1 MKTEFG
7 SSIEFTLDYLSVMI
21 IQDDLCKPVVKLAIE
36 SIVKYHS
43 QTLTK
48 RQSWTLSIV
57 CISVIQ
63 RHDTSYVCDLTI

>member
-21 IQDDLCKPVVKLAIE
+21 IQDNLRKPVVKLAIE

-43 QTLTK
+43 QNPNEKAVLNTVHCLCVCYTTVMTLLMFVT
-48 RQSWTLSIV
+48 
-57 CISVIQ
+57 
-63 RHDTSYVCDLTI
+63 